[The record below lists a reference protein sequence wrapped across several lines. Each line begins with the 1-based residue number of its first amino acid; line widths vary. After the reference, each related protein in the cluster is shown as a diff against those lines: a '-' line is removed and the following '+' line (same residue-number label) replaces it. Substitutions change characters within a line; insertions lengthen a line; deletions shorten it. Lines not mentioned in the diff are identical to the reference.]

1 MLTAINLQFSLVPIF
16 GRLADTKYLTL
27 HNDLIFTRLA
37 MSPFESPLNY
47 YSAER
52 RIKIILA
59 HLLLQHYLTL
69 LRQKQPTEGYGHM
82 LNHLTGLQQTIT
94 DCLVVLNAY

>member
-16 GRLADTKYLTL
+16 GSLADTKYLTL

-37 MSPFESPLNY
+37 MSPFESPLDY

-52 RIKIILA
+52 GKIILA

-69 LRQKQPTEGYGHM
+69 LRQKQPSEGYGHL
-82 LNHLTGLQQTIT
+82 LNHLTGLQQNIT
-94 DCLVVLNAY
+94 DCLVGLNAY